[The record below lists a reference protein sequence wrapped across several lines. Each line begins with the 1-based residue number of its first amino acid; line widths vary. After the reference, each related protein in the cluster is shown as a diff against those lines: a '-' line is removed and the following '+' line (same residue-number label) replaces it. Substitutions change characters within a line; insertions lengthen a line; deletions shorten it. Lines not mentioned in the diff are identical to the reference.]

1 MMRVALI
8 GVLVVHGIA
17 HLPGF
22 AVPWQLITSTELPYR
37 TTVLAG
43 RIDIGDAGVR
53 AVGLAWA
60 LAAAAFIALAWSLW
74 AGLPWTRTLIACAVA
89 FSLVLCAAGWPDAR
103 IGVAANIL
111 ILAMLAATR

>member
-1 MMRVALI
+1 MMHVALI

-22 AVPWQLITSTELPYR
+22 AVPWRLLVSPELPYR
-37 TTVLAG
+37 TTILAG

-60 LAAAAFIALAWSLW
+60 AAAAAFIALAWSLW

-89 FSLVLCAAGWPDAR
+89 FSLVLCVAGWPDAR

-111 ILAMLAATR
+111 ILVMLAAAR

>member
-1 MMRVALI
+1 MMHAALI

-22 AVPWQLITSTELPYR
+22 AVPWQLVTSTEVPYR
-37 TTVLAG
+37 TTILAG
-43 RIDIGDAGVR
+43 RIDIGDSGAR
-53 AVGLAWA
+53 AVGLAWVV
-60 LAAAAFIALAWSLW
+60 AAAAFIGLAWALW
-74 AGLPWTRTLIACAVA
+74 SGLPGTRTLIACAVA

-111 ILAMLAATR
+111 ILAMLAAAR

>member
-1 MMRVALI
+1 MTRVALI
-8 GVLVVHGIA
+8 GLLVVHGIA

-37 TTVLAG
+37 TTILAG
-43 RIDIGDAGVR
+43 RIDIGDAGAR

-60 LAAAAFIALAWSLW
+60 IAAAAFLALAWSLW

-111 ILAMLAATR
+111 ILAMLAAAR

>member
-1 MMRVALI
+1 VIHVALI

-22 AVPWQLITSTELPYR
+22 AVPWQLITSAELPYR
-37 TTVLAG
+37 TTILAG
-43 RIDIGDAGVR
+43 RLDIGDAGVR

-60 LAAAAFIALAWSLW
+60 VAAAAFIVLAWSLW

-89 FSLVLCAAGWPDAR
+89 YSLVLCAVGWPEAR

-111 ILAMLAATR
+111 ILALLAAAR

>member
-1 MMRVALI
+1 MMHVALI
-8 GVLVVHGIA
+8 GVLVAHGIA

-43 RIDIGDAGVR
+43 RVDIGDAGVR

-60 LAAAAFIALAWSLW
+60 VAAAAFIALAWSLW

>member
-1 MMRVALI
+1 MSHVLAALLI
-8 GVLVVHGIA
+8 VHGIA

-22 AVPWQLITSTELPYR
+22 AVPWRLLVSPELPYR
-37 TTVLAG
+37 TTILAG
-43 RIDIGDAGVR
+43 RIDIGDGGVR

-60 LAAAAFIALAWSLW
+60 VAAAAFIALAWSLW

-111 ILAMLAATR
+111 ILVMLAAAR